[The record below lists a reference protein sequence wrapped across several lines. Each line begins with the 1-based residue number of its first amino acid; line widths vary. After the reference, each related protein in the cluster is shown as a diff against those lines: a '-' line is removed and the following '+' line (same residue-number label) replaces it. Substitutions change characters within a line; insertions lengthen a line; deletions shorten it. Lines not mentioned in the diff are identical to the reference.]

1 MKLHHCFNRL
11 GTYLIVGIISGFAS
25 IPAISAEHRGFSQP
39 EIDTGAKL
47 FIQNCAAC
55 HGLKAEGTTEWKK
68 PDANGKY
75 PPPPLNGSAHAWHH
89 PLNVLKQTIRDG
101 GSKTGGTMPGFADQ
115 FTESELDTLIAY
127 FQSMWPE
134 KIYAN
139 WASRNKASQQPAAVP
154 QISASQ
160 QSSEVASVEMTRLLQ
175 SRLGGKNGEISIPV
189 ETPVNDIYMTRFGSN
204 YGYITGDGRYLI
216 VGNMIDLLE
225 GANLTDIARQSSA
238 IDEIN
243 KVSIDDMTVFPAV
256 GDEKAVLTVFTDTSC
271 PYCKKLHR
279 EVSNLQQAGISVHYL
294 PYPRGGSQG
303 PGYQTMRQVWCATDR
318 AKAMSIAKDLDLGSL
333 PSGDCEAA
341 RLVDEGYDLGNRVGV
356 TGTPSLFKSNG
367 ENIQGYVPYPELIK
381 RVLEN

>member
-1 MKLHHCFNRL
+1 
-11 GTYLIVGIISGFAS
+11 
-25 IPAISAEHRGFSQP
+25 
-39 EIDTGAKL
+39 
-47 FIQNCAAC
+47 
-55 HGLKAEGTTEWKK
+55 
-68 PDANGKY
+68 
-75 PPPPLNGSAHAWHH
+75 
-89 PLNVLKQTIRDG
+89 
-101 GSKTGGTMPGFADQ
+101 
-115 FTESELDTLIAY
+115 
-127 FQSMWPE
+127 
-134 KIYAN
+134 
-139 WASRNKASQQPAAVP
+139 
-154 QISASQ
+154 
-160 QSSEVASVEMTRLLQ
+160 
-175 SRLGGKNGEISIPV
+175 
-189 ETPVNDIYMTRFGSN
+189 
-204 YGYITGDGRYLI
+204 
-216 VGNMIDLLE
+216 MIDLLE